1 MLELSRISRR
11 TFAAQMEYQRLRTE
25 ELRLIASI
33 MEDEAEEAKA
43 RLNRADLQI
52 GTLRNDLFDAGVAVI
67 GKEGSDHKEAAFG
80 RVFPRSS
87 HHEAE
92 GISDSYS
99 SCDDG
104 SAYGESEHADSPHI

>member
-25 ELRLIASI
+25 ELQLIASI

-43 RLNRADLQI
+43 RLNRVDLQI

-67 GKEGSDHKEAAFG
+67 GKAGLGTDHKEA
-80 RVFPRSS
+80 
-87 HHEAE
+87 ED
-92 GISDSYS
+92 ISDSYS
-99 SCDDG
+99 SCNDG
-104 SAYGESEHADSPHI
+104 SAYSESEHADSLHI